1 MIESSFYVIHF
12 YQLLLNLESLCSS
25 PVAKNML
32 EVAQRVKY
40 HKTRKKKAVTV
51 EQIKKIYYHC
61 IKTESN
67 IYNMRTFTLVNLSFC
82 GFLRYSE
89 ASNIMRSGIDFQPS
103 YMEIF
108 IENSKM
114 DICRNGNW
122 IYIARSNSDLCPV
135 MTLQRYLNIAK
146 INKNSEEFIF
156 RSTASDRNHQHRTLR
171 KKNVPLSYTRA
182 R

>member
-1 MIESSFYVIHF
+1 
-12 YQLLLNLESLCSS
+12 
-25 PVAKNML
+25 ML
-32 EVAQRVKY
+32 EVAKRVKY
-40 HKTRKKKAVTV
+40 HKMRKKKAVTV

-89 ASNIMRSGIDFQPS
+89 ASNIMRSDIDFQHS
-103 YMEIF
+103 YMKIF

-122 IYIARSNSDLCPV
+122 IYI
-135 MTLQRYLNIAK
+135 
-146 INKNSEEFIF
+146 
-156 RSTASDRNHQHRTLR
+156 
-171 KKNVPLSYTRA
+171 
-182 R
+182 